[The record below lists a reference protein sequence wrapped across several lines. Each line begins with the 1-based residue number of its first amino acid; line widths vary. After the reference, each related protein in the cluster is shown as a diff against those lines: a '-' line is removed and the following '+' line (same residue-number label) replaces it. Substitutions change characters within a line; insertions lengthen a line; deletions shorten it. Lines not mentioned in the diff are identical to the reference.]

1 MRFIAE
7 FFHKRKRQ
15 KITVIAALLIVYSVA
30 SAGIFSYFHGSDQVT
45 NRFSAEKSAA
55 SVTVSEPLWTAR
67 GQKMAGAMEAGMVIP
82 KDPKGLN
89 NGDEELYIRLKMT
102 IELDPISGN
111 LTSGTDNASTGELGI
126 PTNERRNKGILD
138 AIKINEAS
146 LFTNT
151 GAALD
156 SWGCSHGDY
165 VWTEEGQD
173 LSGDMLVF
181 YFYYTAGEKKGEDD
195 IMKLVMPGEST
206 TELFTTIELPV
217 YKHEFLGV
225 FDQSFRI
232 NIQAEAVP
240 ASNYTEAPTVEEIIT
255 YFNSN

>member
-1 MRFIAE
+1 MRFVAG

-30 SAGIFSYFHGSDQVT
+30 AAGIFSYFHGSDQVT
-45 NRFSAEKSAA
+45 NRFSAEKSDA
-55 SVTVSEPLWTAR
+55 SVTVEEIKWNET
-67 GQKMAGAMEAGMVIP
+67 GKKMASAMEAGMVIP
-82 KDPKGLN
+82 KDPKGVN
-89 NGDEELYIRLKMT
+89 DGDEELYIRLKMT
-102 IELDPISGN
+102 VSLDNVTGN
-111 LTSGTDNASTGELGI
+111 LTSGVDNAATGELGM
-126 PTNERRNKGILD
+126 PTNDRRNRSILE

-165 VWTEEGQD
+165 VWVEEGQV
-173 LSGDMLVF
+173 LSDNMLVF
-181 YFYYTAGEKKGEDD
+181 YFYYTAGEKRSAAD
-195 IMKLVMPGEST
+195 IMKLVKPGEST
-206 TELFTTIELPV
+206 TELFTAIELPV

-240 ASNYTEAPTVEEIIT
+240 ASNYAEAPTVDDIIT